1 MEITFGGRIVRTF
14 ILSHRTTDRKQ
25 YWQNILRVVDWSER
39 YGCTGVLLFE
49 GNDTYV
55 SPWLAAHT
63 AIARTERLSPLIA
76 VNPIY
81 MHPFTAAKFV
91 SSYVQMFG
99 RKVYLNMI
107 TGTALNYLEA
117 MKDAVSHDERY
128 NRLGEYIV
136 LVRRLLEST
145 SPVTFNGKYYQV
157 KDLSLLP
164 GVPPGLL
171 PEFLLS
177 GQSDAARQVA
187 AEVGAIATQM
197 LGPQFER
204 GLNDAKAM
212 NFGVLT
218 RPTTRE
224 AWAVAHETFPDD
236 EEEQMIQELSMQNTD
251 STWKKRMAIAAKL
264 PDDTASGYWM
274 GPFRNFRADGP
285 YLVGSY
291 ERVAEVF
298 ATLIRAGIDVFI
310 LDLTPREE
318 EYVHIAN
325 SFQMT
330 REELNA
336 NWVSRR

>member
-1 MEITFGGRIVRTF
+1 MVAPGCCFLRETIPMLVRGWR
-14 ILSHRTTDRKQ
+14 RTQPSRA
-25 YWQNILRVVDWSER
+25 RSA
-39 YGCTGVLLFE
+39 
-49 GNDTYV
+49 
-55 SPWLAAHT
+55 SP
-63 AIARTERLSPLIA
+63 PIA

-117 MKDAVSHDERY
+117 MKEAVSHDERY

-136 LVRRLLEST
+136 LMQRLLEST

-164 GVPPGLL
+164 GVPPGLR

-187 AEVGAIATQM
+187 AEVGAIGTQM

-218 RPTTRE
+218 RPTTEE
-224 AWAVAHETFPDD
+224 AWAVAHETFPED

-251 STWKKRMAIAAKL
+251 SYGRSGWPSRPGCLTTQLRDTGWDLFAISGRMVPTSSAPTSVWPK
-264 PDDTASGYWM
+264 SSQ
-274 GPFRNFRADGP
+274 R
-285 YLVGSY
+285 
-291 ERVAEVF
+291 
-298 ATLIRAGIDVFI
+298 
-310 LDLTPREE
+310 
-318 EYVHIAN
+318 
-325 SFQMT
+325 
-330 REELNA
+330 
-336 NWVSRR
+336 